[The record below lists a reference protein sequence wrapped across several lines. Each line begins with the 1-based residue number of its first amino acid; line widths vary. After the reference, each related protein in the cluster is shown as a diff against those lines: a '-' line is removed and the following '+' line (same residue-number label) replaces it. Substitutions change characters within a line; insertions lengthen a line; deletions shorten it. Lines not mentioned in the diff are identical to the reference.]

1 MILGLVRMAA
11 SSYPQNKSG
20 SEMRRKKKKKK
31 EGK

>member
-20 SEMRRKKKKKK
+20 LEMRRKKKKKK